1 VVPLRHFS
9 VRYLY
14 VGSVPNLEERASL
27 AETGQNELFLVD
39 LYITSSLY
47 QLLGYVTSNKRMAT
61 NEIEYLF
68 IFVYST
74 TLSVAST
81 VLNDELE
88 MWKEAVVA

>member
-1 VVPLRHFS
+1 
-9 VRYLY
+9 
-14 VGSVPNLEERASL
+14 
-27 AETGQNELFLVD
+27 
-39 LYITSSLY
+39 
-47 QLLGYVTSNKRMAT
+47 MAT
-61 NEIEYLF
+61 NEMEYLF